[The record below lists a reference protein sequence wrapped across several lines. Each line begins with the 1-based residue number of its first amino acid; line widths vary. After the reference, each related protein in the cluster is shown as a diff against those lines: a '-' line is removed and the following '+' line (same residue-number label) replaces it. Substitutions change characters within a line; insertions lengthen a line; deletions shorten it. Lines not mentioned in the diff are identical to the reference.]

1 MENVLTKT
9 SQVFL
14 KCVSCGSSSNFNTL
28 EDGRIQCECGKE
40 YSNKKELQESNPENI
55 ELINAEMEKLKT
67 EGVEEIKEK
76 IADDLFETLQNTFK
90 GNKYI
95 TVSRK

>member
-1 MENVLTKT
+1 
-9 SQVFL
+9 
-14 KCVSCGSSSNFNTL
+14 
-28 EDGRIQCECGKE
+28 
-40 YSNKKELQESNPENI
+40 
-55 ELINAEMEKLKT
+55 MEKLKT